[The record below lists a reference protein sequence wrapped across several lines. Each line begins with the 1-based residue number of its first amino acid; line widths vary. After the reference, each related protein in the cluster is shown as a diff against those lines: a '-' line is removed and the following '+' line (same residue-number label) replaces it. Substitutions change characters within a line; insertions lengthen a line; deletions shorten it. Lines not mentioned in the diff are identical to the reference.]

1 MVEVL
6 SSGTGFVGLGLDS
19 APEASIVN
27 NASMRASASVKGNS
41 PARNIPTIF
50 PSDSSGLRDVTSN
63 PPPRKA

>member
-1 MVEVL
+1 
-6 SSGTGFVGLGLDS
+6 LDS